1 MDEARMV
8 CGCERE
14 IPMIEMK
21 CPACGAEGRAP
32 KDKINTRLVCK
43 KCLRV
48 FHLTPSGRAVIGE
61 PPQPVVAPVKA
72 PDPTEKFELALN
84 FEWLGGI
91 KKLVTSPKVLAV
103 VGGLIVVAAGYMVVS
118 LFHSESLETRASRIA
133 KATVKGELSTLLELS
148 STGTSDDIVKW
159 FIAIQPQCVEIKKAM
174 TTAEPA
180 VDVVINKE
188 DAASGTADVVARV
201 ASEEALSKHHGNKLP
216 DMSISTFADR
226 VYELP
231 LVFISEGLEGWRL
244 DGKRTLEAMP
254 KTSLMKLE
262 TH

>member
-1 MDEARMV
+1 MV
-8 CGCERE
+8 SGCKRE
-14 IPMIEMK
+14 ISMIEMK

-61 PPQPVVAPVKA
+61 PPQQVVAPVKA
-72 PDPTEKFELALN
+72 ADPTEKLEIALN

-91 KKLVTSPKVLAV
+91 LRALTSPKVLAV
-103 VGGLIVVAAGYMVVS
+103 AGGLIVVAAGYMLVS
-118 LFHSESLETRASRIA
+118 LFHSESLETRAGRIA
-133 KATVKGELSTLLELS
+133 QATVKGELSTLLELS
-148 STGTSDDIVKW
+148 STGTSDDVVKW
-159 FIAIQPQCVEIKKAM
+159 FIAIQPQCLEIKKTM

-201 ASEEALSKHHGNKLP
+201 ASEEALAKHHGNKLP

-226 VYELP
+226 IFELP
-231 LVFISEGLEGWRL
+231 LAFTSEGLEGWRL
-244 DGKRTLEAMP
+244 DGKRTLEALP
-254 KTSLMKLE
+254 KTPLMKLQ